1 MKTKILIVE
10 DEASIRTG
18 LVDLLAFKGYLPV
31 AVEDGQKAMS
41 EIEQQSFSLML
52 IDVMLPFVDGFEV
65 CAFARLKQPKAG
77 IIMLTAKSQEE
88 DIVKGFEAGCDD
100 YITKPFSLRPLLLR
114 IAALERRLTTT
125 KSVSGLALHPENLL
139 VRFDEREV
147 EVGARDMEVLSYFLD
162 AGDRIVQREELL
174 QNIWGYQRPKDVQ
187 TRCVDMHI
195 TKLRR
200 KLQKL
205 LPDHDLIRTV
215 RGVGYR
221 IEVPQP

>member
-1 MKTKILIVE
+1 MKSKILIVE

-31 AVEDGQKAMS
+31 AVEDGQKAIA
-41 EIEQQSFSLML
+41 EIERQAFPLML

-65 CAFARLKQPKAG
+65 CAFAREKQPKSG

-88 DIVKGFEAGCDD
+88 DIVRGFESGCDD

-114 IAALERRLTTT
+114 IAALERRLATT
-125 KSVSGLALHPENLL
+125 KEVSGLELHPENLL
-139 VRFDEREV
+139 VRFDEKEI

-174 QNIWGYQRPKDVQ
+174 QHIWGYQRPKDVQ

-200 KLQKL
+200 KLQRI
-205 LPDHDLIRTV
+205 LPHHELIRTV

-221 IEVPQP
+221 IEVPQT